1 MPPVPLPTLAV
12 SVPSDGLSI
21 GDVAH
26 ATGLSIDTLRYYERA
41 GLMLDPTPRDPGGR
55 RRYTRNDLD
64 WIAGLIML
72 RETGMSI
79 ADVRRMAELSRA
91 AGTEAERLDVL
102 ESHRARVLAELERT
116 RAHLAA
122 LEKKITAYREVVDS
136 EASGA
141 APAAATTPTPTP
153 KDPR

>member
-1 MPPVPLPTLAV
+1 MASIPLPTLDVAV
-12 SVPSDGLSI
+12 PPDGLSI
-21 GDVAH
+21 GEVAH

-55 RRYTRNDLD
+55 RRYTAHDLD

-79 ADVRRMAELSRA
+79 ADVRRMAELSRR
-91 AGTEAERLDVL
+91 AGTEAERLVVL
-102 ESHRARVLAELERT
+102 EGHRALVLAELART

-122 LEKKITAYREVVDS
+122 LEKKIAAYRAVVETHD
-136 EASGA
+136 GA
-141 APAAATTPTPTP
+141 DTEHSAPNP
-153 KDPR
+153 KDAS